1 MRLGDQRW
9 TSEQDEK
16 LLKAGSLYPTLNG
29 YDWEKL
35 LAMQVELQIDAGIEF
50 FGKKRKTLGARMNTM
65 FVNRLPL
72 KESSRDNGFG
82 LFDRKV

>member
-35 LAMQVELQIDAGIEF
+35 LAM
-50 FGKKRKTLGARMNTM
+50 
-65 FVNRLPL
+65 
-72 KESSRDNGFG
+72 
-82 LFDRKV
+82 